1 MYFNRIFDISLQVW
15 FQNRRAKWRKQEK
28 VGPSAHP
35 YNPYLNNN
43 AGGIT
48 NTPTAIAPSL
58 PNPFVHVGF
67 NMNRKTFDPFRYP
80 QINAGHLF
88 LGHSPHIPR
97 PPPLIGHLAA
107 TAYNPNNTFQTLL
120 ANISAVRPKLAT
132 DPLLISPAESE
143 EALSPTTP
151 TLSSSPESP
160 PDLDRKNSSIA
171 DLRLK
176 ARQHELR
183 LELLRKNDL
192 VTQSSSV
199 H

>member
-1 MYFNRIFDISLQVW
+1 MLQVW

-28 VGPSAHP
+28 VGPSGHP
-35 YNPYLNNN
+35 YNPYINNN
-43 AGGIT
+43 NNNST
-48 NTPTAIAPSL
+48 VPSTPTIAPSL

-67 NMNRKTFDPFRYP
+67 NMSRRTFDHFRYP
-80 QINAGHLF
+80 QINPNHLF

-97 PPPLIGHLAA
+97 PPPLLGHLAA
-107 TAYNPNNTFQTLL
+107 TAYSHNNTFQTLL
-120 ANISAVRPKLAT
+120 ANISAVRPNLTT
-132 DPLLISPAESE
+132 DPSSVSPVESE
-143 EALSPTTP
+143 EGLSPTAAA
-151 TLSSSPESP
+151 LSSPPASP

-192 VTQSSSV
+192 VS
-199 H
+199 

>member
-1 MYFNRIFDISLQVW
+1 MLSSLQVW

-43 AGGIT
+43 TVGVTSA
-48 NTPTAIAPSL
+48 PTAIAPSL

-67 NMNRKTFDPFRYP
+67 NMSRRTFDPFRYP
-80 QINAGHLF
+80 QLNPGQLF
-88 LGHSPHIPR
+88 LSHGAHIPR
-97 PPPLIGHLAA
+97 PPPLISHL
-107 TAYNPNNTFQTLL
+107 TSSYNPNNTFQTLL
-120 ANISAVRPKLAT
+120 ANISAVRPKLT
-132 DPLLISPAESE
+132 TEPSLISPVESE

-160 PDLDRKNSSIA
+160 PDIDRKSSSIA

-183 LELLRKNDL
+183 LELMRKNDL
-192 VTQSSSV
+192 VS
-199 H
+199 

>member
-1 MYFNRIFDISLQVW
+1 MW

-43 AGGIT
+43 SQVPAT
-48 NTPTAIAPSL
+48 ATPTAIAPSL
-58 PNPFVHVGF
+58 PNPFVNVGF
-67 NMNRKTFDPFRYP
+67 NMNRKTFDAFRYP
-80 QINAGHLF
+80 AINPGHLF
-88 LGHSPHIPR
+88 LGHSAAHIPR
-97 PPPLIGHLAA
+97 PPPMIGHLVGS
-107 TAYNPNNTFQTLL
+107 YNHANTFQTIL
-120 ANISAVRPKLAT
+120 ASINATGRPTLTT
-132 DPLLISPAESE
+132 DPIMSPVESD

-151 TLSSSPESP
+151 TLSSSPDSP
-160 PDLDRKNSSIA
+160 PDIDRKNSSIA

-192 VTQSSSV
+192 VS
-199 H
+199 